1 MNQDGIFFAYGGNPP
16 LRAET
21 LREAIATLSDRGINA
36 TGWESLP
43 IEGQLLITTICDAIQ
58 GSTAVMADVSTMN
71 SNVLFEAGYALSS
84 NKVLWLL
91 LDETDTDATR
101 KWNDLSLLSTFGRLG
116 YQGNSEKI
124 VSRISSERPD
134 LSEAKLFDPLL
145 AGAKAREPNAIFAPA
160 LPIKTTASTALS
172 KMLERNSAITVLGSS
187 DDLGLAPL
195 QFYVREIYRSS
206 AAIFHLLPP
215 TRIRSEEHNA
225 RASFLA
231 GLAYGLELPL
241 LLVAENGFL
250 APLDYKDLLFTY
262 STSAALQDHV
272 QSWLSNL
279 PKPSGSNKRLGR
291 LALDIELPIS
301 SFGQYVAEYEL
312 ENLNDYFIE
321 TSEFRAIL
329 EGRAKIFIGR
339 KGTGKSATM
348 SQACAEL
355 AKDRRNLVVPIKPSS
370 YELNGLIE
378 LLQGLDASTTS
389 DYLLTNLWTFLIYT
403 EIAIHAIK
411 AGESKPAGISEGT
424 PLRALELE
432 LENLHVDAGSSLT
445 DRMEKIVEELL
456 ETNINNK
463 NKERNDPKSI
473 IADGLRV
480 HALKNLKSKLRSS
493 LQEFDRV
500 AVLIDN
506 LDKAWEN
513 ETDYKLMS
521 KFLLTL
527 ITTSGKIEKE
537 LHNEGR
543 GESINLTLSAFL
555 RTDIFDVMSSHA
567 REPDKIGQLSVHWDD
582 QELLARVLEE
592 RYGAKSLRTK
602 YKAGSSH
609 LWSDAFT
616 PEVNGTPTR
625 DYLLW
630 RTLPRPRDLIYL
642 ANSALTTA
650 INRKH
655 HVIQPAD
662 VIFAESEY
670 SKFAIEALLVES
682 EAESFDLEEIL
693 YEFAGFDSTLNENEL
708 AEALSE
714 VNDSEKVKF
723 WLIKTSFL
731 GIEIADGDFI
741 HVEGDASAR
750 RKLRLAE
757 RLSNRLGRE
766 TRYRIH
772 PAFRKYL
779 DVRDDDLHDDE
790 IRDLTL
796 ESEDAL

>member
-1 MNQDGIFFAYGGNPP
+1 MSQDGIFFAYGGNSP

-21 LREAIATLSDRGINA
+21 LREAISTLQARGINA
-36 TGWESLP
+36 TGWETLP
-43 IEGQLLITTICDAIQ
+43 IEGQLLISTICEAIQ
-58 GSTAVMADVSTMN
+58 SASAVMADISTMN
-71 SNVLFEAGYALSS
+71 SNVLFEAGYALSN

-91 LDETDTDATR
+91 LDETDTEAVR
-101 KWNDLSLLSTFGRLG
+101 KWNDLNLLSTFGRLG
-116 YQGNSEKI
+116 YQGNPERI
-124 VSRISSERPD
+124 ISRITSERPE
-134 LSEAKLFDPLL
+134 LSEPKLFDPLL

-160 LPIKTTASTALS
+160 LPTKTTASTALS

-241 LLVAENGFL
+241 LLVAENGFT
-250 APLDYKDLLFTY
+250 APLDYKDILFTY

-272 QSWLSNL
+272 QSWLANL

-348 SQACAEL
+348 SQANAEL

-370 YELNGLIE
+370 YELKGLIE
-378 LLQGLDASTTS
+378 FLQDVDASTTS
-389 DYLLTNLWTFLIYT
+389 DYLLTNLWSFLIYT

-411 AGESKPAGISEGT
+411 AGESKPAGIAEGT

-432 LENLHVDAGSSLT
+432 LENLHVDTGGTLT
-445 DRMEKIVEELL
+445 DRLEGIIEDLL
-456 ETNINNK
+456 EAKISDK
-463 NKERNDPKSI
+463 NKEGYDPKKI
-473 IADGLRV
+473 IADGLRI
-480 HALKNLKSKLRSS
+480 HALKNLKIKLRSS
-493 LQEFDRV
+493 LHELNRV

-521 KFLLTL
+521 KFLLSL
-527 ITTSGKIEKE
+527 LTTSGKIEKE
-537 LHNEGR
+537 LYNDGR
-543 GESINLTLSAFL
+543 AESINLTLSVFL
-555 RTDIFDVMSSHA
+555 RADIFDVMSSHA

-602 YKAGSSH
+602 HKTEGSH
-609 LWSDAFT
+609 LWSDVFT

-655 HVIQPAD
+655 HVIQQAD

-670 SKFAIEALLVES
+670 SKFAIEALIVES
-682 EAESFDLEEIL
+682 EAEDFDLEEIL
-693 YEFAGFDSTLNENEL
+693 YEFAGFDSTLTEDEL
-708 AEALSE
+708 AEVLSGTADA
-714 VNDSEKVKF
+714 NKVKF

-731 GIEIADGDFI
+731 GVEIAEGDFI

-750 RKLRLAE
+750 RKIKLAE
-757 RLSNRLGRE
+757 RLSKRLERQV
-766 TRYRIH
+766 RYRIH
-772 PAFRKYL
+772 PAFRNYL

-796 ESEDAL
+796 ESEESI